1 MSSARCAAAC
11 ILGGIGLTS
20 AFTGEGLAVA
30 SQLTERYDLIYEYTR
45 YAFLAN
51 STALRSVLVSLLSVR
66 SARCSMPVMTCS
78 RHADTICQVPEAP
91 VSGTR
96 YVLSGLA
103 TGCIV

>member
-30 SQLTERYDLIYEYTR
+30 SQLRERHDLSYEYTR
-45 YAFLAN
+45 YNFLAN
-51 STALRSVLVSLLSVR
+51 STALRSVLVSSLSVR

-78 RHADTICQVPEAP
+78 RHADTICQVPEVP
-91 VSGTR
+91 VPGTFF
-96 YVLSGLA
+96 LG
-103 TGCIV
+103 